1 MSTDFSIRP
10 VGAPVAT
17 PVVRPQPDAVKAAVS
32 TELPSPKAVTPQ
44 DTPTAVRNDP
54 QSGNS
59 DQSYQIVIDRAAATV
74 VYRLVD
80 SSTRLVLQQ
89 YPDEARLRSRAYQR
103 ALDAAKLTHTPVR
116 VSQTV

>member
-17 PVVRPQPDAVKAAVS
+17 PVVRPQPEAVKAAVS

-44 DTPTAVRNDP
+44 GTPTAVRNDP
-54 QSGNS
+54 QSGYS

-116 VSQTV
+116 ISQTV

>member
-1 MSTDFSIRP
+1 MSTDFSIKP
-10 VGAPVAT
+10 VGAPVVT
-17 PVVRPQPDAVKAAVS
+17 PIVRPQPDAVKAAVP

-44 DTPTAVRNDP
+44 DPPTVARNDP
-54 QSGNS
+54 QPGNT
-59 DQSYQIVIDRAAATV
+59 DQSYQIVIDRAAAAI

-116 VSQTV
+116 LSQTA